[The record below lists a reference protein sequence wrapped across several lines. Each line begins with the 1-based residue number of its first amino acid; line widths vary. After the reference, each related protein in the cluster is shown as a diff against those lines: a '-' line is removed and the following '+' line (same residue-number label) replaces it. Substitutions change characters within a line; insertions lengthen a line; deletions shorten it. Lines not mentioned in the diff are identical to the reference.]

1 MGSHRSTQMDSDWE
15 DDGVIPT
22 TAFLKTSKG
31 IQSAVDRRLQ
41 QLASLNE
48 QGMFRSQRGGQDQI
62 AVKHKIPW
70 PQNHILA
77 GTSKNR
83 VTYDSLSTFQWVSGF
98 CTIIKDESNVAT
110 KKAMLEYMSE
120 LMEDA
125 QDFGWASAKGAH
137 AVLLCR
143 MEEGKVNWKMTE
155 RIDRIRRAHAQKI
168 VNNPAK
174 KSNSDTPVNSTRI
187 KNAHTKWIIKLQAN
201 FTSTYVASVAHWENV
216 SLTHSKIA
224 EIQKKWQMIQ
234 KTNEALQ

>member
-1 MGSHRSTQMDSDWE
+1 MGSHRSTQMDSNGE

-110 KKAMLEYMSE
+110 KNAMLEYMSE

-125 QDFGWASAKGAH
+125 QDFG
-137 AVLLCR
+137 
-143 MEEGKVNWKMTE
+143 
-155 RIDRIRRAHAQKI
+155 
-168 VNNPAK
+168 
-174 KSNSDTPVNSTRI
+174 
-187 KNAHTKWIIKLQAN
+187 
-201 FTSTYVASVAHWENV
+201 
-216 SLTHSKIA
+216 
-224 EIQKKWQMIQ
+224 
-234 KTNEALQ
+234 